1 MSIKEV
7 EVYKGDRRVG
17 TVRLFKHHLHT
28 AFIWLAIFE
37 GLLFI
42 AAVFI
47 GAYLRF
53 QGDATSVAESIG
65 PVLPR
70 ALIFSAVMLV
80 SMGAMGLYQPH
91 TREGLSGI
99 LIRAA
104 GAFAFMAVGL
114 ALVFYLFPELILG
127 RGALALTALVAFLFI
142 ALTRL
147 SFNRLV
153 NQARLQRRVL
163 VYGAGHRA
171 QLVLNRLRRESDRR
185 GFCFAAF
192 VPVNGEEQVVESPNV
207 IKLDGSIFEYV
218 DQNNIDEIIVAVD
231 DRRKGLPVDDLLECK
246 LRGTDVLDVVDFFE
260 RETGKIMLEFVTSGW
275 MVFSDGFKNGVVRT
289 ASKRLFDVAASFV
302 LLVVTW
308 PLMLMTVIAI
318 WLEEGFGAPLVYRQ
332 QRIGLNGKP
341 FDVLKFRSM
350 SVDAEQDGKA
360 VWAQKNDSRVT
371 RVGDFIRKCRVDEL
385 PQIINVLKGDMAFVG
400 PRPERPK
407 FVDQLSGRIPHYAA
421 RHHVKPGIAGWA
433 QLCYPYGANDNDA
446 REKLQFD
453 LYYVKNHSMFLDFLI
468 LVQTVEVVLFGNA
481 AR

>member
-1 MSIKEV
+1 M
-7 EVYKGDRRVG
+7 G

-28 AFIWLAIFE
+28 AFVWLAIVE

-42 AAVFI
+42 AAVFL

-53 QGDATSVAESIG
+53 QGDTASVVDSIG

-99 LIRAA
+99 WIRVV

-114 ALVFYLFPELILG
+114 ALVFYVFPELILG
-127 RGALALTALVAFLFI
+127 RGALALTAFVACLFTT
-142 ALTRL
+142 LTRL
-147 SFNRLV
+147 SFHRVV
-153 NQARLQRRVL
+153 NQDRLKRRVL

-171 QLVLNRLRRESDRR
+171 QLVLNRLRRDSDRR

-192 VPVNGEEQVVESPNV
+192 VPVEGEDQVVESPKV
-207 IKLDGSIFEYV
+207 IKLDGLISEYV
-218 DQNNIDEIIVAVD
+218 AANDIDEILVAVD
-231 DRRKGLPVDDLLECK
+231 DRRKGLPVEDLLECK
-246 LRGTDVLDVVDFFE
+246 LGGTDVLDVVDFFE
-260 RETGKIMLEFVTSGW
+260 RESGKIMLEFVTAGW
-275 MVFSDGFKNGVVRT
+275 MVFSDGFSNGVVRAT
-289 ASKRLFDVAASFV
+289 SKRLFDLVASLV
-302 LLVVTW
+302 LLVATW
-308 PLMLMTVIAI
+308 PLMLITVIAI

-332 QRIGLNGKP
+332 QRVGINGKP

-350 SVDAEQDGKA
+350 SVDAERDGKA
-360 VWAQKNDSRVT
+360 VWAQKNDRRVT
-371 RVGDFIRKCRVDEL
+371 RVGNFIRKYRVDEL

-400 PRPERPK
+400 PRPERPQ
-407 FVDQLSGRIPHYAA
+407 FVDQLSSQIPHYTA
-421 RHHVKPGIAGWA
+421 RHQVKPGIAGWA

-446 REKLQFD
+446 RQKLQFD

-468 LVQTVEVVLFGNA
+468 LVQTVEVVLFGKGV
-481 AR
+481 R

>member
-1 MSIKEV
+1 
-7 EVYKGDRRVG
+7 VG

-28 AFIWLAIFE
+28 AYIWLAVLE
-37 GLLFI
+37 GMLFI
-42 AAVFI
+42 VAVFI

-53 QGDATSVAESIG
+53 QADAVIVEESIG
-65 PVLPR
+65 PVFPR

-99 LIRAA
+99 WIRTA

-114 ALVFYLFPELILG
+114 SLVFYIFPEMLLG
-127 RGALALTALVAFLFI
+127 RGALALTVVVALLFTT
-142 ALTRL
+142 LTRL
-147 SFNRLV
+147 NFNRFV
-153 NQARLQRRVL
+153 NQERFKRRVL

-171 QLVLNRLRRESDRR
+171 QLVLNRLRRTSDRH
-185 GFCFAAF
+185 GFGFVAF
-192 VPVNGEEQVVESPNV
+192 VPVEGEDLVVESARV
-207 IKLDGSIFEYV
+207 LRLDGSISEYV
-218 DQNNIDEIIVAVD
+218 DQNNIDEILVTVD

-246 LRGTDVLDVVDFFE
+246 LSGCDVLDVVDFFE
-260 RETGKIMLEFVTSGW
+260 REAGKIMLEFVTAGW
-275 MVFSDGFKNGVVRT
+275 MVFSDGFNNGVMRAT
-289 ASKRLFDVAASFV
+289 SKRFFDLAASFL

-308 PLMLMTVIAI
+308 PLMLLTVIAI

-332 QRIGLNGKP
+332 QRVGINGKL

-350 SVDAEQDGKA
+350 SIDAEKDGKA

-371 RVGDFIRKCRVDEL
+371 RVGNFIRKCRVDEL

-400 PRPERPK
+400 PRPERPQ
-407 FVDQLSGRIPHYAA
+407 FVDKLSRRIPHYAA
-421 RHHVKPGIAGWA
+421 RHQVKPGIAGWA
-433 QLCYPYGANDNDA
+433 QLCYSYGANDDDA
-446 REKLQFD
+446 RQKLQFD

-468 LVQTVEVVLFGNA
+468 LVQTVEVVLFGKG